1 MRTFRH
7 KGKYACTQ
15 IISEGTKTC
24 ADHNHLIKLFK
35 MQQSSLTF
43 RQEQKNTTLLLSS
56 GAGLSTVMKR
66 HSVYSATKIHKL
78 VVLKLVF
85 WALGP

>member
-43 RQEQKNTTLLLSS
+43 MLLSS

-66 HSVYSATKIHKL
+66 HSVYSATKIYKL

>member
-1 MRTFRH
+1 
-7 KGKYACTQ
+7 
-15 IISEGTKTC
+15 
-24 ADHNHLIKLFK
+24 

-43 RQEQKNTTLLLSS
+43 RQEQKSTTLLLSS

-66 HSVYSATKIHKL
+66 HSVYSATKIYKL